1 MTWYEVPV
9 QMWLE
14 APDEATAVETVMD
27 KMHGGVMAHAGPA
40 EEMPPERMQAL
51 FDLEALLDQ
60 AAKDSREGVMVQVDG
75 FPGAKFTPQAAA
87 QLAALK
93 FEDEDQ

>member
-9 QMWLE
+9 RVWLE
-14 APDEATAVETVMD
+14 APDESTATDTVLD
-27 KMHGGVMAHAGPA
+27 KLDGTMRHGGPA
-40 EEMPPERMQAL
+40 EEMTPEQMQPL

-60 AAKDSREGVMVQVDG
+60 AAKDSREGVVVEVDG
-75 FPGAKFTPQAAA
+75 HPGVKFTPQAAA

-93 FEDEDQ
+93 FEKNINE